1 MKFFHAVICAAI
13 LVPSSTAVGHANEG
27 INVSV
32 RALAMTVAQINVTSD
47 SCDLAPRAGLR
58 AGVYE
63 ALAPIPD
70 IDMNAVVEAF
80 VNEQTI
86 ESNLSDG
93 ICDVNS
99 DKHLQTLY
107 SIYDRS
113 LSNLKQRIT
122 EQVGN

>member
-1 MKFFHAVICAAI
+1 MKFFHTVICAAI
-13 LVPSSTAVGHANEG
+13 LVTSSTAVGHANEG

-32 RALAMTVAQINVTSD
+32 KSLAMTVAQINVASE
-47 SCDLAPRAGLR
+47 SCDIAPRAGLR
-58 AGVYE
+58 AGVYD
-63 ALAPIPD
+63 ALAPVPS
-70 IDMNAVVEAF
+70 IDMTAVVEAF

-93 ICDVNS
+93 ICDANS

-113 LSNLKQRIT
+113 LRDLKRRIA
-122 EQVGN
+122 E